1 MYPALLLLLILLS
14 FFLDVAPVFFGN
26 SIFFPPSDISR
37 LRQKSKPS
45 DSPTIPGRPFD
56 GSGLSKVS
64 PFAIPR
70 EARFVAVANFAHEGG
85 DGGRGKTKK
94 MRRGKLSGSGL

>member
-14 FFLDVAPVFFGN
+14 LFLDVAPVFFGN

-45 DSPTIPGRPFD
+45 DSPTIPGRPFG
-56 GSGLSKVS
+56 GSGLLKVS

-70 EARFVAVANFAHEGG
+70 EASFVAVADFAHEGG
-85 DGGRGKTKK
+85 CGVGGRGKKK
-94 MRRGKLSGSGL
+94 K